1 MPMEPGL
8 SSRTAFRPWPERPSS
23 RLTRKGWGV
32 LSPTSRSRRDTAQRG
47 SVSAALARLGVRIA
61 RGDKALERRDG
72 RAVDETVDPLRAEMT
87 LKTCQRVARGAVQI
101 ACRGD
106 VVAIVCQQGLRL
118 LDGGIGV
125 AKCEDL
131 TCWLDRRGLC

>member
-1 MPMEPGL
+1 MGC
-8 SSRTAFRPWPERPSS
+8 SRPNVKVA
-23 RLTRKGWGV
+23 
-32 LSPTSRSRRDTAQRG
+32 RDTAAARRG
-47 SVSAALARLGVRIA
+47 SVSAALAPLGVRIA

-87 LKTCQRVARGAVQI
+87 LKACQRVARGAVQI

-118 LDGGIGV
+118 LNGGIGV
-125 AKCEDL
+125 AERED
-131 TCWLDRRGLC
+131 